1 MNWHSLAR
9 SCVWLAIVGFAM
21 VARAPDLRVIDLRQ
35 IGTNNTWQLRWN
47 STPGTDYQL
56 QRSKDDRLATGGAD
70 DWLPLL
76 TLRATNT
83 QTSVDD
89 PAGPLVSQRFY
100 RVVEFTNTVAD
111 TQPPTIS
118 YVGVEAASTFN
129 GSSALRVRFLAG
141 DNIGVSSV
149 VIREGATTL
158 GLATPTGGSNWVMV
172 VPATVGNFQARLF
185 TGVASDPSGNTAQAT
200 GGVLVSDPD
209 RFVPVDIDGRLR
221 EGRFLSAVTTNQAGP
236 FVYRPGGRSRPGAA
250 PDFFLNFPDGATFL
264 QVTNRTVMQFVRVN
278 AGFETNSPF
287 RFVSAPQ
294 RSGGAGK
301 QLVVGPLAFNDLSG
315 LFDLSVTN
323 NFALIVFNRFPVRWR
338 GGSIDDRGLPGA
350 QFLPQLADFPLPGWS
365 QALPGLL
372 IDFSRART
380 LRLPLAGTFALPD
393 GSLNSPR
400 LRIGAGAPLWLAL
413 RADGHVSL
421 DGPVEVGWA
430 NGQNVRA
437 QLAFDDPKFCLELEA
452 SSLKI
457 SAASNLVDLLP
468 NNPAGC
474 IPGVATPAQLLQA
487 TKCLDAYARA
497 FQNFSALVA
506 SSASNAPASAAEP
519 PDGLNVASAAL
530 EAWGFSASAGVVQA
544 LPLDQ
549 IATLVQQFGHHAG
562 SAPELPEVLANRR
575 ALMRARVGVQL
586 NALSGSARSRQFL
599 DDALAEAEAAAL
611 DRVRNPD
618 AVLSLA
624 AMKQAA
630 RMLLD
635 TEAQRQLIGTPPG
648 PLLAELPGLFQRFS
662 DRLADRFGVKANV
675 FTPTAN
681 PAINALN
688 RFVVIEMLRDLVDVQ
703 ASAQLLGVNLA
714 STRIDELSGQLG
726 VQLLQT
732 VNAALDAAEAGVELP
747 AFALAAQDFVELSGW
762 VQLGLFP
769 SVPALA
775 PLGNGSALASLGS
788 RLNALA
794 LLELDRPF
802 SDKTLGRQ
810 AHEVRALLNVLRQMP
825 GTVTFAAPPFRR
837 AYDKLEERLNL
848 AANST
853 ALATVTNQIELL
865 ELIEAGTLH
874 RELGAR
880 FSFPQPVSWETNRL
894 PLVVTRLA
902 QLATAQRGWREL
914 DQAVRQLINAADRAG
929 LINDQNLR
937 RANLQQAAVLLAASR
952 NVARSLLQDATGAL
966 RALDFA
972 LPGDIVIVNP
982 AGYACYDR
990 FSREFHGSVRGGLQ
1004 LPKWGLSL
1012 TVPNASFGIDGRF
1025 DLSAFG
1031 SLNFGGGQLS
1041 VPPRQPI
1048 HVWNSPE
1055 HGLAMEGG
1063 ARLTL
1068 TNGMR
1073 FDASISLVDPN
1084 YCFSLS
1090 ARGLEFDL
1098 GKQLILQRPTLA
1110 TNALNNFSDAARDA
1124 FGHYLGALSGSF
1136 ETLANA
1142 AGSFPPVDESGFGR
1156 PPEFTP
1162 PEIKVDLSPLRAWS
1176 GAIIAASAAGLS
1188 NSAVGI
1194 NEAIASVE
1202 RLNQEARAAS
1212 NALSADISQL
1222 VKLAERMEV
1231 QRQLKLAADKAAAA
1245 QSAGN
1250 NDLTRLNTVLLEG
1263 ARLNAS
1269 NVLSLI
1275 TPDLPDRLAD
1285 SLDVVKLIFGS
1296 EANLQDLGSGGTGL
1310 GFTGDPCL
1318 AVMNTTLSLFAR
1330 GEALASCAAKR
1341 QSVRFGLNPVTGSVT
1356 NTNTFNSL
1364 GEFDLVRA
1372 SRLLISI
1379 DAELQDQGAASAG
1392 ELLEFVVPMLARQ
1405 AELLFL
1411 QFTNNPGLTLA
1422 RRIELARLLI
1432 DNDEARSL
1440 AGDTNVNPVEL
1451 TFFLQEKLTAALAGV
1466 SPAEIDRAKKES
1478 DEAIVRRNQQL
1489 RSEVEQAIGSNR
1501 RTQVIAPDD
1510 DYQPDFLTQLNNY
1523 FRVVGLPVPPGIATN
1538 LESYVRF
1545 KAQEL
1550 RARPFT
1556 PEFLT
1561 NRLGEAQTLLSGVIG
1576 LTDWASARMSTD
1588 FSTLTNLQFTVS
1600 NLTFSVT
1607 AVSEAQKAWW
1617 LIARYDEALR
1627 LHAAIYGTNLNVG
1640 ISNSLTQARNATLL
1654 AGNRVASAMVALVNA
1669 VGTADVIVPLPG
1681 NVVIDSIYGKL
1692 CFDRQTGFMDG
1703 CFGGRVEFP
1712 DVNTNLF
1719 FEITEACLSSDL
1731 SYRVAGLIGTPLP
1744 FGQTRLQAGLDIS
1757 GSPAG
1762 IAAFTGIGTLFVPN
1776 PPSGEHSFSVT
1787 LGYNQPAK
1795 RMSFDAQGNNLDLR
1809 LSEDFVMFGAG
1820 FGFDLAAGS
1829 PQGSFRVNGSA
1840 GMFAKTKPLPV
1851 TVGPTNFHLSA
1862 DNLTTVFAWSSNLFA
1877 VSLSNGTIR
1886 LPDFFHNGLCTTN
1899 GGQAA
1904 TGPAIALVPSS
1915 PITVS
1920 IGTGPNPSASFN
1932 GALDFRRL
1940 GFNVP
1945 GLTNL
1950 GVEVCSARLL
1960 FRSNALPCFSNLN
1973 ATLSIPLPNQT
1984 AIVDINGV
1992 EWCVDG
1998 FPTAG
2003 SIALRQGLRLF
2014 DAGGLA
2020 FDFQTNS
2027 AFGFSTSLNGNV
2039 RTTVFT
2045 LSGGLRGRF
2054 DGDLLFDP
2062 QSNAA
2067 FSFGTS
2073 GNFRWQTDQLPT
2085 FALDSLTFAGRMK
2098 IGGVNGFELLGVDAN
2113 GIPDPANPNSQASV
2127 SLVGLTNLF
2136 ELSTNRTFEVN
2147 VSGAMGSAE
2156 FVFFGLGNARFVFDG
2171 APPEPQFTVQSLGFR
2186 EGNQLKLLGQSL
2198 LPFRITA
2205 GSIAYINPA
2214 RPLNQLFAP
2223 ENLRFTFSGVVDISL
2238 APPDA
2243 NEPGALPRLF
2253 GAVDNVQVTLPNG
2266 FNGPPVFSVNTFAL
2280 SLENLTIGDMAGLS
2294 GGLIV
2299 GNLNT
2304 PEDLYFAGTVG
2315 GGYNGVAIKAIV
2327 ATRLDGLIGLCLS
2340 VNAGAAG
2347 IPLDGGTLGGI
2358 LLTGAEGGVSFLN
2371 NFADPCD
2378 FKSFLGLSGGGEPAA
2393 APIQAASAAGS
2404 LAASGPKVS
2413 QLRVLGWDQLNR
2425 FQKLHAQRKALMASL
2440 GNNFANESLAVS
2452 APLTQSVFTA
2462 ASGPVVV
2469 AAGGGAGANVPCP
2482 TGDCPPATLNLLCQR
2497 HPSVAESP
2505 SAGNYNGAYSQH
2517 VIFKFTSL
2525 ERKTV
2530 DDILAAV
2537 NIDLNG
2543 SSAVVAA
2550 NFADAARDF
2559 VNGLIP
2565 RAPAG
2570 MPADQALQINQFID
2584 TSLAAMRDS
2593 VAAAVQAAFQTA
2605 APGRAPLDVL
2615 YEVAYAGVPCV
2626 DVTIQLKGT
2635 FSYAPVSVALS
2646 ATGGAVASTTGSAGI
2661 LGSVNLFGLPVG
2673 TGEFFYSL
2681 TDTNGNPNPSLCGGA
2696 RAALGPLEFGQ
2707 MGLAIGCEQCVTG
2720 TMQAMFNFVQG
2731 LTGDIAT
2738 QAGPIIYSFIEH
2750 AAGHRLTGIRG
2761 RPLTD
2766 YFGPTGKLLTQQ
2778 EQVAVMTALLN
2789 LPEVVKFLQSNPGTV
2804 NEFGNDAVVAL
2815 GNRVIGLILE
2825 IYNST
2830 NPRLQF
2836 CGEVEPKIF
2845 GFSLTGGNTL
2855 VAARMFAD
2863 KTNLRGDAT
2872 FSPSFVFGNMPFFL
2886 LSGGAINSVVP
2897 ALDEATM
2904 GFSLGLP
2911 LVNETTLRLL
2921 STNPVAFASAQVNNL
2936 LANAT
2941 MTFGYEL
2948 SPFGFKLAD
2957 GEGRISLPTLDQH
2970 PDNPAR
2976 RAANPAQYD
2985 AGGRYLPPTSPDRSA
3000 ILKAALDS
3008 NVLAQATWAGRGA
3021 DLAALFPSG
3030 SAQATAVA
3038 SRELVRD
3045 YFPYGG
3051 FLGAS
3056 KVQLPKPITDA
3067 PPLGQL
3073 AKLFA
3078 PPTNIIE
3085 QFQIAQEIFDSYIL
3099 GSREVGELMIYVPFP
3114 RPPPSFW
3121 LAAQGP
3127 QALIDSI
3134 AQSDLPTLA
3143 ANLNL
3148 YPAEQFFMRGGV
3160 NAQFLGLPIGAG
3172 ELTAD
3177 PAAGLFRLTAGVP
3190 ADSWMRSFFDAS
3202 MSFEIKRADYIAAGA
3217 PVSGPGTNVIASP
3230 EARLQDALN
3239 QLLAAAGGSV
3249 AQKQAAIAN
3258 AVVRITDTLP
3268 KTSLDV
3274 SLNNFSIP
3282 PPLTNILTA
3291 NAAAHFYAYSPRF
3304 EPTFAGAGPVAEA
3317 RRNGGVAFQGNFNFA
3332 NYVVIN
3338 NAELGAALRPVGL
3351 PALSGVFDVP
3361 TLGVPGLALRNAH
3374 FEFNSDPSVG
3384 GSFIAANGII
3394 DPIAVKN
3401 PLNLSQTIL
3410 TIRNLTNNSAPI
3422 AAEFD
3427 LSKAANGVP
3436 LPGFAISPSRID
3448 MPILGPS
3455 LSARIHGATTN
3466 DPFSFSSTG
3475 PWGASVSIA
3484 GQLGVKDFSGNEVLR
3499 IGAVGQQFLA
3509 SITGNALT
3517 LNQLEIILPTNVTL
3531 VAFPG
3536 TTNAQTFTLTSG
3548 GVPNRLMISGDGSF
3562 VLDGGIAGS
3571 LPLSGL
3577 GFGSISAGATIHI
3590 DNTQLRVT
3598 ISGNLTGGA
3607 LDSLAGNATIS
3618 GISGQFI
3625 ANRNGV
3631 SLSAV
3636 GTISPMQFGVFRVSG
3651 VSGGNITAI
3660 LTNTG
3665 LSIPTGAKLRI
3676 QAQGYPTN
3684 DIFTLNTFTISGSGD
3699 FNVSAQSGALNMPG
3713 YFSTTAGSFILQ
3725 RAGSVASLD
3734 IVAPSLGLFP
3744 GKPYASGFTPPLQH
3758 VFIESTGRF
3767 YADSGNRQFP
3777 LPGGFVA
3784 SGRLEFGYEPDIR
3797 QPGLGLPTSTINF
3810 GTVTYGFNSNRVINV
3825 TNTGS
3830 APLYVD
3836 ISTGQ
3841 PDVFNVTPSALNL
3854 DPAQSAAVSV
3864 RFNPP
3869 PKAGPTNGVI
3879 SFFHNAVGGFTTLP
3893 VTGVVRSTPI
3903 LRLSSPALDVG
3914 NANVNQTVTRAFRV
3928 DNLGLTNLFLTNR
3941 IVSGPFT
3948 VTPANVNVL
3957 PGSNVVLSIN
3967 FTPGSI
3973 ANFAGTLELRSN
3985 DGGGTRNVPLTGA
3998 GSVISWVQTRS
4009 GGEQFRAIATSGGT
4023 NAVVV
4028 TTNRV
4033 YYTDNKGHSWASPSQ
4048 NLLGGWRAAAMVVNS
4063 PTGWIA
4069 GDNVFKKTTD
4079 GGRTWQDVVSLS
4091 SKATSWRVIAEQ
4103 PGLNRVVLA
4112 GRGTVLD
4119 ANANIV
4125 AIERAGGFDVETL
4138 PASIGG
4144 TPVGMAWARVG
4155 ANTIGLVAGFT
4166 SMYRSVDGGSNWV
4179 TITNPPGIKVGMAM
4193 NSSGIALAAA
4203 YTSFLSIDFNPPP
4216 PISYI
4221 HRSTDS
4227 GATWSQ
4233 IFVATGFVFN
4243 AISMDGSTAYAV
4255 GKGAGFNGKGVVY
4268 RSGDSGLNWQLQDVE
4283 APGLF
4288 SVSAK
4293 SGETFLAGEDG
4304 EIHRRPLTPP
4314 SRGVLVFDPGRL
4326 NFGFVP
4332 INDSAPRALTF
4343 QNVGISNITITNVVI
4358 PGVISNQFAIGG
4370 TFPMTLPPGG
4380 AGSINVFF
4388 NPTNATNIS
4397 ATLRINA
4404 NDPEGIFSAQLSGS
4418 SSSRGWVLKAPLGT
4432 NTSNTVALGVQ
4443 VISDTLAFALTS
4455 ADVYK
4460 STNNGTSWQT
4470 LSTPA
4475 GTFRTMFWVDANE
4488 GYIGGGSFSLPP
4500 ITTGNSFIYRTTN
4513 SGVSWV
4519 TAYSDTD
4526 FPVNEIDVLSG
4537 GVGYAATLAN
4547 SRILVGTSGS
4557 GSVLKTTNSG
4567 LSWFEVTKPE
4577 SVFSGSALA
4586 TISTIE
4592 VFVSDSDR
4600 LYHTLD
4606 GGSTWSSVVTNG
4618 GSFIY
4623 DLDFLGT
4630 QLGLLSGAGGTM
4642 RRTTTGG
4649 DTPSEW
4655 ISVAS
4660 FTTNDLNS
4668 VHFASTLLGWAAP
4681 ISSAPEAM
4689 IFRSDDGGVSWRDEL
4704 AESPYGGP
4712 TNLRPTVVHGRTTVL
4727 NSLAL
4732 GTGGSV
4738 RRIEVFTNEFEGVSV
4753 SQPSLDFGQA
4763 VQGAT
4768 TFTNFFL
4775 KNIGDRALTV
4785 SNLLV
4790 DGFPGFNE
4798 GFLATTAVPFTIPIN
4813 GSRLIGLVSSNLVVG
4828 TNEASLSIISD
4839 GARQS
4844 LNVDL
4849 RSVVQSA
4856 PVIISFET
4864 VPPGLAVTIDGTNVP
4879 SPATRAVRLVQGS
4892 AGDWSIGSPHTIVA
4906 VETQMVNGVTF
4917 TFAGWLPF
4925 EEPAFTYIATNRAV
4939 KYVASYV
4946 ATGED
4951 APAGV
4956 EVLFSAAGG
4965 PPTGLPTG
4973 PYLRLSNASISNSLL
4988 GDFEVN
4994 GSVLLSADVVE
5005 ASLKSEAFRIPAST
5019 ATPALIQISAGAWR
5033 FSLSNQV
5040 VRLKAQSPSVS
5051 ILSNVVN
5058 PPSLF
5063 TLDLNLSNSNFR
5075 SSFSLPQGVKIAPG
5089 ILEVGTASVSLT
5101 HTTFFALN
5109 VSGQVRALRKPDG
5122 VNWAVNL
5129 STNFTIRD
5137 GPFTNSFPL
5146 NGVLMQLPV
5155 PGTSESFVVA
5165 RGGGSNAR
5173 FEVRRASSG
5182 VFSLFLTNLAVDVL
5196 GQNLGTFSGLASA
5209 AGQLTLSAGVPAL
5222 PFQLGPFRW
5231 HASGNSSFDWNL
5243 KNGSLKFNVSGGSL
5257 KDSGNSVP
5265 GWPDGGL
5272 SVPNIEFDSNGDFEK
5287 TIRLN
5292 GFTFGG
5298 IEMGKASDPDN
5309 RYVTFKRE
5317 NGVLSLKLR
5326 DRIDFFDSTMKLK
5339 FNIDSAGNASGSLK
5353 GDFGVDF
5360 GGPLGYVEFGSVDIS
5375 YDSNEPTYQFK
5386 EKVRVAGNDF
5396 RIKFGSGGA
5405 RVCHLYCDD
5414 DGCSE
5419 TFCLP

>member
-1 MNWHSLAR
+1 M
-9 SCVWLAIVGFAM
+9 
-21 VARAPDLRVIDLRQ
+21 
-35 IGTNNTWQLRWN
+35 
-47 STPGTDYQL
+47 
-56 QRSKDDRLATGGAD
+56 
-70 DWLPLL
+70 
-76 TLRATNT
+76 
-83 QTSVDD
+83 
-89 PAGPLVSQRFY
+89 
-100 RVVEFTNTVAD
+100 
-111 TQPPTIS
+111 
-118 YVGVEAASTFN
+118 
-129 GSSALRVRFLAG
+129 
-141 DNIGVSSV
+141 
-149 VIREGATTL
+149 
-158 GLATPTGGSNWVMV
+158 
-172 VPATVGNFQARLF
+172 
-185 TGVASDPSGNTAQAT
+185 
-200 GGVLVSDPD
+200 
-209 RFVPVDIDGRLR
+209 
-221 EGRFLSAVTTNQAGP
+221 
-236 FVYRPGGRSRPGAA
+236 
-250 PDFFLNFPDGATFL
+250 
-264 QVTNRTVMQFVRVN
+264 
-278 AGFETNSPF
+278 
-287 RFVSAPQ
+287 
-294 RSGGAGK
+294 
-301 QLVVGPLAFNDLSG
+301 
-315 LFDLSVTN
+315 
-323 NFALIVFNRFPVRWR
+323 
-338 GGSIDDRGLPGA
+338 
-350 QFLPQLADFPLPGWS
+350 
-365 QALPGLL
+365 
-372 IDFSRART
+372 
-380 LRLPLAGTFALPD
+380 
-393 GSLNSPR
+393 
-400 LRIGAGAPLWLAL
+400 
-413 RADGHVSL
+413 
-421 DGPVEVGWA
+421 
-430 NGQNVRA
+430 
-437 QLAFDDPKFCLELEA
+437 
-452 SSLKI
+452 
-457 SAASNLVDLLP
+457 
-468 NNPAGC
+468 
-474 IPGVATPAQLLQA
+474 
-487 TKCLDAYARA
+487 
-497 FQNFSALVA
+497 
-506 SSASNAPASAAEP
+506 
-519 PDGLNVASAAL
+519 
-530 EAWGFSASAGVVQA
+530 
-544 LPLDQ
+544 
-549 IATLVQQFGHHAG
+549 
-562 SAPELPEVLANRR
+562 
-575 ALMRARVGVQL
+575 
-586 NALSGSARSRQFL
+586 
-599 DDALAEAEAAAL
+599 
-611 DRVRNPD
+611 
-618 AVLSLA
+618 
-624 AMKQAA
+624 
-630 RMLLD
+630 
-635 TEAQRQLIGTPPG
+635 
-648 PLLAELPGLFQRFS
+648 
-662 DRLADRFGVKANV
+662 
-675 FTPTAN
+675 
-681 PAINALN
+681 
-688 RFVVIEMLRDLVDVQ
+688 
-703 ASAQLLGVNLA
+703 
-714 STRIDELSGQLG
+714 
-726 VQLLQT
+726 
-732 VNAALDAAEAGVELP
+732 
-747 AFALAAQDFVELSGW
+747 
-762 VQLGLFP
+762 
-769 SVPALA
+769 
-775 PLGNGSALASLGS
+775 
-788 RLNALA
+788 
-794 LLELDRPF
+794 
-802 SDKTLGRQ
+802 
-810 AHEVRALLNVLRQMP
+810 
-825 GTVTFAAPPFRR
+825 TFAAR
-837 AYDKLEERLNL
+837 
-848 AANST
+848 
-853 ALATVTNQIELL
+853 
-865 ELIEAGTLH
+865 
-874 RELGAR
+874 
-880 FSFPQPVSWETNRL
+880 
-894 PLVVTRLA
+894 
-902 QLATAQRGWREL
+902 
-914 DQAVRQLINAADRAG
+914 
-929 LINDQNLR
+929 
-937 RANLQQAAVLLAASR
+937 
-952 NVARSLLQDATGAL
+952 
-966 RALDFA
+966 
-972 LPGDIVIVNP
+972 
-982 AGYACYDR
+982 
-990 FSREFHGSVRGGLQ
+990 
-1004 LPKWGLSL
+1004 
-1012 TVPNASFGIDGRF
+1012 
-1025 DLSAFG
+1025 
-1031 SLNFGGGQLS
+1031 
-1041 VPPRQPI
+1041 
-1048 HVWNSPE
+1048 
-1055 HGLAMEGG
+1055 
-1063 ARLTL
+1063 
-1068 TNGMR
+1068 
-1073 FDASISLVDPN
+1073 
-1084 YCFSLS
+1084 
-1090 ARGLEFDL
+1090 
-1098 GKQLILQRPTLA
+1098 
-1110 TNALNNFSDAARDA
+1110 
-1124 FGHYLGALSGSF
+1124 
-1136 ETLANA
+1136 
-1142 AGSFPPVDESGFGR
+1142 
-1156 PPEFTP
+1156 
-1162 PEIKVDLSPLRAWS
+1162 
-1176 GAIIAASAAGLS
+1176 
-1188 NSAVGI
+1188 
-1194 NEAIASVE
+1194 
-1202 RLNQEARAAS
+1202 
-1212 NALSADISQL
+1212 
-1222 VKLAERMEV
+1222 
-1231 QRQLKLAADKAAAA
+1231 LKL
-1245 QSAGN
+1245 
-1250 NDLTRLNTVLLEG
+1250 
-1263 ARLNAS
+1263 
-1269 NVLSLI
+1269 
-1275 TPDLPDRLAD
+1275 
-1285 SLDVVKLIFGS
+1285 
-1296 EANLQDLGSGGTGL
+1296 
-1310 GFTGDPCL
+1310 
-1318 AVMNTTLSLFAR
+1318 
-1330 GEALASCAAKR
+1330 
-1341 QSVRFGLNPVTGSVT
+1341 
-1356 NTNTFNSL
+1356 
-1364 GEFDLVRA
+1364 
-1372 SRLLISI
+1372 
-1379 DAELQDQGAASAG
+1379 
-1392 ELLEFVVPMLARQ
+1392 
-1405 AELLFL
+1405 
-1411 QFTNNPGLTLA
+1411 
-1422 RRIELARLLI
+1422 
-1432 DNDEARSL
+1432 
-1440 AGDTNVNPVEL
+1440 
-1451 TFFLQEKLTAALAGV
+1451 
-1466 SPAEIDRAKKES
+1466 
-1478 DEAIVRRNQQL
+1478 
-1489 RSEVEQAIGSNR
+1489 
-1501 RTQVIAPDD
+1501 
-1510 DYQPDFLTQLNNY
+1510 
-1523 FRVVGLPVPPGIATN
+1523 
-1538 LESYVRF
+1538 
-1545 KAQEL
+1545 
-1550 RARPFT
+1550 
-1556 PEFLT
+1556 
-1561 NRLGEAQTLLSGVIG
+1561 
-1576 LTDWASARMSTD
+1576 
-1588 FSTLTNLQFTVS
+1588 
-1600 NLTFSVT
+1600 
-1607 AVSEAQKAWW
+1607 
-1617 LIARYDEALR
+1617 
-1627 LHAAIYGTNLNVG
+1627 
-1640 ISNSLTQARNATLL
+1640 
-1654 AGNRVASAMVALVNA
+1654 
-1669 VGTADVIVPLPG
+1669 
-1681 NVVIDSIYGKL
+1681 
-1692 CFDRQTGFMDG
+1692 
-1703 CFGGRVEFP
+1703 
-1712 DVNTNLF
+1712 
-1719 FEITEACLSSDL
+1719 
-1731 SYRVAGLIGTPLP
+1731 
-1744 FGQTRLQAGLDIS
+1744 
-1757 GSPAG
+1757 
-1762 IAAFTGIGTLFVPN
+1762 
-1776 PPSGEHSFSVT
+1776 
-1787 LGYNQPAK
+1787 
-1795 RMSFDAQGNNLDLR
+1795 
-1809 LSEDFVMFGAG
+1809 
-1820 FGFDLAAGS
+1820 
-1829 PQGSFRVNGSA
+1829 
-1840 GMFAKTKPLPV
+1840 
-1851 TVGPTNFHLSA
+1851 
-1862 DNLTTVFAWSSNLFA
+1862 
-1877 VSLSNGTIR
+1877 
-1886 LPDFFHNGLCTTN
+1886 
-1899 GGQAA
+1899 
-1904 TGPAIALVPSS
+1904 
-1915 PITVS
+1915 
-1920 IGTGPNPSASFN
+1920 
-1932 GALDFRRL
+1932 
-1940 GFNVP
+1940 
-1945 GLTNL
+1945 
-1950 GVEVCSARLL
+1950 
-1960 FRSNALPCFSNLN
+1960 
-1973 ATLSIPLPNQT
+1973 
-1984 AIVDINGV
+1984 
-1992 EWCVDG
+1992 
-1998 FPTAG
+1998 
-2003 SIALRQGLRLF
+2003 
-2014 DAGGLA
+2014 
-2020 FDFQTNS
+2020 
-2027 AFGFSTSLNGNV
+2027 
-2039 RTTVFT
+2039 
-2045 LSGGLRGRF
+2045 
-2054 DGDLLFDP
+2054 
-2062 QSNAA
+2062 
-2067 FSFGTS
+2067 
-2073 GNFRWQTDQLPT
+2073 
-2085 FALDSLTFAGRMK
+2085 
-2098 IGGVNGFELLGVDAN
+2098 GGVNGFELLGVDAN
-2113 GIPDPANPNSQASV
+2113 GIPDPANPNSRASV
-2127 SLVGLTNLF
+2127 TLTGLTNLF
-2136 ELSTNRTFEVN
+2136 QLAPNRTFEVN

-2205 GSIAYINPA
+2205 GSIAFINPA

-2243 NEPGALPRLF
+2243 NEPGGLPRLF

-2299 GNLNT
+2299 GNLIT

-2393 APIQAASAAGS
+2393 APIQAASATGS
-2404 LAASGPKVS
+2404 PAASGPKVS

-2452 APLTQSVFTA
+2452 PPSTQSVFTA

-2497 HPSVAESP
+2497 HPSVAEGS
-2505 SAGNYNGAYSQH
+2505 SGANYNGAYSQR

-2525 ERKTV
+2525 ERETV

-2976 RAANPAQYD
+2976 RAANRAQYD

-3317 RRNGGVAFQGNFNFA
+3317 RRNGGVAFQGQFNFA

-3484 GQLGVKDFSGNEVLR
+3484 GQLGVKDFGGNEVLR
-3499 IGAVGQQFLA
+3499 IGAVGQPFLA

-3651 VSGGNITAI
+3651 VSGGNITAL

-3684 DIFTLNTFTISGSGD
+3684 DIFTLNTFTISGNGD

-3810 GTVTYGFNSNRVINV
+3810 GTVTYGFDSNRVINV

-3903 LRLSSPALDVG
+3903 LRLSSATLDVG
-3914 NANVNQTVTRAFRV
+3914 NANVNQTITRAFRV

-3948 VTPANVNVL
+3948 VTPTNVNVL
-3957 PGSNVVLSIN
+3957 PGSNVVLSVN

-3973 ANFAGTLELRSN
+3973 TSFGGTLEIQSN
-3985 DGGGTRNVPLTGA
+3985 DGGGTRNVPLKGT

-4033 YYTDNKGHSWASPSQ
+4033 YYTDNTGHSWASPLQ
-4048 NLLGGWRAAAMVVNS
+4048 NLLGGWRAAAMVANS

-4069 GDNVFKKTTD
+4069 GDSLFKKTTD
-4079 GGRTWQDVVSLS
+4079 GGRTWQDVAALS
-4091 SKATSWRVIAEQ
+4091 SKTTSWRVIAEQ

-4112 GRGTVLD
+4112 GKGTVLD
-4119 ANANIV
+4119 ANANVV
-4125 AIERAGGFDVETL
+4125 AIERAGVFDIETL

-4155 ANTIGLVAGFT
+4155 SNTIGLVAGFT

-4203 YTSFLSIDFNPPP
+4203 YTSFVSADFNPPP
-4216 PISYI
+4216 PISFI

-4243 AISMDGSTAYAV
+4243 AISMDGPVAYAV
-4255 GKGAGFNGKGVVY
+4255 GKGAGFDGKGVVY
-4268 RSGDSGLNWQLQDVE
+4268 RSGNAGFSWELQDVE

-4304 EIHRRPLTPP
+4304 EIHRRPSAPP
-4314 SRGVLVFDPGRL
+4314 SKGVLIFDPGRL

-4380 AGSINVFF
+4380 SGSINVFF

-4404 NDPEGIFSAQLSGS
+4404 NDPEGIFNAQLSGS
-4418 SSSRGWVLKAPLGT
+4418 SSSRGWVLKAPLGA

-4460 STNNGTSWQT
+4460 STNNGTSWQVMN
-4470 LSTPA
+4470 TPV

-4488 GYIGGGSFSLPP
+4488 GYIGGGASSIPLINP
-4500 ITTGNSFIYRTTN
+4500 GNSFIYRTTN

-4519 TAYSDTD
+4519 TVYSDTD
-4526 FPVNEIDVLSG
+4526 FPVNRIDVLGSG
-4537 GVGYAATLAN
+4537 TGYAVTLAN
-4547 SRILVGTSGS
+4547 SRILVGTNGS

-4567 LSWFEVTKPE
+4567 LAWFEVTKPE
-4577 SVFSGSALA
+4577 SVFNGAALA
-4586 TISTIE
+4586 AASSIE
-4592 VFVSDSDR
+4592 PFVSDGDR
-4600 LYHTLD
+4600 LYRSSD
-4606 GGSTWSSVVTNG
+4606 GGSTWSSVLTNG

-4623 DLDFLGT
+4623 DLDFLGS

-4642 RRTTTGG
+4642 RRTPIGG
-4649 DTPSEW
+4649 DTPLEW
-4655 ISVAS
+4655 VSVAS
-4660 FTTNDLNS
+4660 FTTNDLNN
-4668 VHFASTLLGWAAP
+4668 VHVVSSLLNWAVPTTSASEAA
-4681 ISSAPEAM
+4681 

-4712 TNLRPTVVHGRTTVL
+4712 TNLRPTVVYGRTTVL
-4727 NSLAL
+4727 NSMAL

-4768 TFTNFFL
+4768 TFTNFLL

-4849 RSVVQSA
+4849 RSVVQPA

-4906 VETQMVNGVTF
+4906 VETQVVNGVTF

-4925 EEPAFTYIATNRAV
+4925 EEPSFTYIATNRAV

-4956 EVLFSAAGG
+4956 EALFSAAGG
-4965 PPTGLPTG
+4965 PPTELPTG

-5005 ASLKSEAFRIPAST
+5005 ASLKSEAFRIPASA
-5019 ATPALIQISAGAWR
+5019 ATPALIRISAGAWR

-5243 KNGSLKFNVSGGSL
+5243 KNGSLKFNISGGSL
-5257 KDSGNSVP
+5257 RDSGNSVP

-5298 IEMGKASDPDN
+5298 IEMGKASDLDN